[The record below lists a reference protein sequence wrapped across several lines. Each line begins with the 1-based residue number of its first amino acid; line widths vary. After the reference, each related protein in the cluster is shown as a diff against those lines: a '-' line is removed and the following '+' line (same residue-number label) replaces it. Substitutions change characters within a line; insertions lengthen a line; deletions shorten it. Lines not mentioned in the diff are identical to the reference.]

1 MKKNNNNNNK
11 YYKKNSYNYNH
22 NNSDNML
29 GRKSRRNNF
38 NNNNNNHPHYQNK
51 NNNNHNYS
59 HHPNNFNQKNDRNFK
74 NSNVDLDSDNSNDS
88 KILPI
93 FSKRQEIIEQ
103 IGKNRVIIVSGNT
116 GCGKSTQVP
125 QFIYEKFKNKKIL
138 ITQPRRIAAISIA
151 KRLSFE
157 MKSKLGELVG
167 YQVSMISHMSKDT
180 QIFVKTTGVF
190 LEELLHNTMDYSY
203 ILLDEVHERDLY
215 VDLVLALLKNY
226 FINFPNNEAKLI
238 LMSATIAEDEFADYL
253 KEINFNKNVPII
265 RVKEKWH
272 EVCEFQLENI
282 VKRID
287 GMNINDDLKRKIS
300 EERINILSM
309 SYDIPMFSECLFPVV
324 AAIIESI
331 ENNNS
336 YNKKSGILIFI
347 PGYAEIQDLNEY
359 LSNYF
364 IEHDNNNLEFLILHS
379 LISDEEQEKVF
390 QYSDKRKIILATN
403 IAESSITISNIDFVI
418 DFCLV
423 KQNRFDEEQNTSLL
437 ELRWCS
443 KASCAQRRGRTG
455 RVRKGKYFQLVTKEL
470 YKKFQDYQVPEIL
483 RSPLETPILKLK
495 IYDPNEEPEKIL
507 RQTMSPPS
515 QEKIINTIFRLQKLG
530 AIINIEFGNNNELN
544 NNNEIEEMNDSN
556 DVSLMNKKN
565 NISENKKEI
574 NYKSGKITN
583 IGKIFADLN
592 VDIKYSRLIII
603 SYVLG
608 QIEVGITLAAILS
621 QERSLFLDSNKCT
634 RIKLYE
640 SKKYFSLEQNCD
652 FIACYTAFK
661 QWCEKYKKE
670 IVNENVKFDT
680 KLKKIRSDKYKE
692 IRDYTKKNNLDI
704 KVIKEVIRLEND
716 LKKRLSKANLYS
728 EHFDKNE
735 SPLNFKNSKT
745 AFILKIILSGA
756 FYDQIFIPKYN
767 DFQSVEN
774 DINNSKTEE
783 EQNYLRTLTF
793 REMKED
799 ICNEFIEIVEK
810 MIEPGKII
818 EKIYDKSFELLTIKL
833 SDIES
838 VRKILFIISPCLRR
852 NNEIPLFTY
861 IKTKTENNEIK
872 EKKVF
877 IKLNKAP
884 EYTYSLSFYDM
895 NKSTEIDINKDS
907 INLSYIIP
915 NYEKL
920 QKTSFVTDSYINKSG
935 NILKK
940 YARYTSL
947 LPRVKMFEKF
957 IALIFGP
964 KFEMVAEEIKKGKCS
979 DSKEKKYSHYIGY
992 QSYEFDNYFES
1003 NLGNYENEYPKMI
1016 KTNFVKINY
1025 LITNFHL
1032 QKINEI
1038 RYMIN
1043 QMIRF
1048 RFESANENED
1058 LNEKEF
1064 DEIKKQY
1071 DDKTN
1076 KILKNIKE
1084 LIDCEKI
1091 KYINDRRYEMLYE
1104 YIQNYNRNNK
1114 RIINQNNMIIE
1125 DNDDEDIDY
1134 NEYTGYINGINEIKS
1149 KIYEDDFLQIQEP
1162 LMIQDEFYNNDKKI
1176 QKKIE
1181 KEKRIKDIYKEYS
1194 KILNDMKSKIS
1205 STEAWLV
1212 CPNCFQDISAIKLNY
1227 PKQTNKKIGEY
1238 LIQGSFINT
1247 SFKLIEKGKDY
1258 INKIQFEKDLEKM
1271 DLKKGRNYDNLF
1283 CCPNDETI
1291 IGYIHNKERYIFMKS
1306 GLCVR
1311 YPDLKVEIVEEKEY
1325 LNNFENSLKK
1335 VEQII
1340 KWKETDDFKKTI
1352 ECKLCDFTIDKK
1364 KLSEFKKH
1372 LCDKFHKSSME
1383 ELKKEFLY

>member
-1 MKKNNNNNNK
+1 MKNNNNNN
-11 YYKKNSYNYNH
+11 YNRYNK
-22 NNSDNML
+22 NNSNQNNNSNNML
-29 GRKSRRNNF
+29 GRKSQRYNF
-38 NNNNNNHPHYQNK
+38 NNNNHHYQNNNR
-51 NNNNHNYS
+51 NNNYN
-59 HHPNNFNQKNDRNFK
+59 HHPNNFNQKNDRNGQ
-74 NSNVDLDSDNSNDS
+74 NSNIQLDSENSNNNS
-88 KILPI
+88 VTLPI
-93 FSKRQEIIEQ
+93 FAKEKEIIEQ
-103 IGKNRVIIVSGNT
+103 IKNNRVIIVSGNT

-125 QFIYEKFKNKKIL
+125 QFIFNNEKSKDIKIL

-151 KRLSFE
+151 KRLSYE
-157 MKSKLGELVG
+157 MKNKLGELVG
-167 YQVSMISHMSKDT
+167 YQVSMISHISKNT

-190 LEELLHNTMDYSY
+190 LEELLHDKIEYSY

-226 FINFPNNEAKLI
+226 FNNFPNSKTKVI
-238 LMSATIAEDEFADYL
+238 LMSATIAENEFANYL
-253 KEINFNKNVPII
+253 KEINYNKKDVPII

-272 EVCEFQLENI
+272 EVCEFQLEDI
-282 VKRID
+282 IKRID
-287 GMNINDDLKRKIS
+287 KMDINDELKRKIN
-300 EERINILSM
+300 EEKYNILSM
-309 SYDIPMFSECLFPVV
+309 NYDIPMFSECLFPVV
-324 AAIIESI
+324 TAIIESI
-331 ENNNS
+331 ENNNA

-347 PGYAEIQDLNEY
+347 PGYNEIQDLNEH

-390 QYSDKRKIILATN
+390 QNSNKRKIILATN

-455 RVRKGKYFQLVTKEL
+455 RVRSGKYFQLITKDL
-470 YKKFQDYQVPEIL
+470 YKKFADYQVPEIL

-495 IYDPNEEPEKIL
+495 IYDPKEEPEKIL

-515 QEKIINTIFRLQKLG
+515 QEKIINTIFRLQKMG
-530 AIINIEFGNNNELN
+530 AIINFEFVNNHEDS
-544 NNNEIEEMNDSN
+544 NNNEIMKKKDSTE
-556 DVSLMNKKN
+556 KR
-565 NISENKKEI
+565 EI
-574 NYKSGKITN
+574 KYKSGNITN
-583 IGKIFADLN
+583 VGRIFADLN
-592 VDIKYSRLIII
+592 VDVKYSRLIII
-603 SYVLG
+603 SYALG

-640 SKKYFSLEQNCD
+640 SKKYFSLDQNCD

-670 IVNENVKFDT
+670 IVNEKVDFDT
-680 KLKKIRSDKYKE
+680 KLKKIRNEKYKE
-692 IRDYTKKNNLDI
+692 IKDYTKKNNLDI
-704 KVIKEVIRLEND
+704 KVIREVIRLEND
-716 LKKRLSKANLYS
+716 LKKRLFKNKLYS
-728 EHFDKNE
+728 KFFDKIE
-735 SPLNFKNSKT
+735 SPLNFKDNKT
-745 AFILKIILSGA
+745 AWILKIILSGA
-756 FYDQIFIPKYN
+756 FYEQIFAPKYN

-774 DINNSKTEE
+774 DINSAKSEE
-783 EQNYLRTLTF
+783 EQKYLTTLTF
-793 REMKED
+793 REMKQD
-799 ICNEFIEIVEK
+799 NYNEFIEIVEK

-818 EKIYDKSFELLTIKL
+818 EKKYEATYELLTIQL

-861 IKTKTENNEIK
+861 VKTKTENNEIR

-884 EYTYSLSFYDM
+884 EYIYSLSFFDF
-895 NKSTEIDINKDS
+895 NKSHEIDINKDS

-935 NILKK
+935 NNLKK

-957 IALIFGP
+957 ISLIFGP
-964 KFEMVAEEIKKGKCS
+964 KYEMVAEEIKNTKNPE
-979 DSKEKKYSHYIGY
+979 SKEKKYSHYIGY

-1003 NLGNYENEYPKMI
+1003 NLGNLESENPQMI
-1016 KTNFVKINY
+1016 RTNFVKINY

-1032 QKINEI
+1032 LKINEI

-1043 QMIRF
+1043 RMIEF
-1048 RFESANENED
+1048 KFESSNENEE
-1058 LNEKEF
+1058 LNEKEYK
-1064 DEIKKQY
+1064 EKKQQY
-1071 DDKTN
+1071 DNATN
-1076 KILKNIKE
+1076 EILKKIKE

-1091 KYINDRRYEMLYE
+1091 KYINDRKYEILYD
-1104 YIQNYNRNNK
+1104 YIQSYNRNNN
-1114 RIINQNNMIIE
+1114 RIINQNDMII
-1125 DNDDEDIDY
+1125 DDDDEEIDY
-1134 NEYTGYINGINEIKS
+1134 NEYTGYINEINEIKS
-1149 KIYEDDFLQIQEP
+1149 KIKDDDFLQIQEP

-1181 KEKRIKDIYKEYS
+1181 KEKRIKNIYNEFS

-1205 STEAWLV
+1205 SSEAWLV
-1212 CPNCFQDISAIKLNY
+1212 CPKCFQDISAIKDNY
-1227 PKQTNKKIGEY
+1227 PKKTNKEIGEY
-1238 LIQGSFINT
+1238 LIQGSFITT
-1247 SFKLIEKGKDY
+1247 SFKPIEKGKNY
-1258 INKIQFEKDLEKM
+1258 SNRAQFEKNMEQVG
-1271 DLKKGRNYDNLF
+1271 LKKGKNYDNLF
-1283 CCPNDETI
+1283 CCANGETI
-1291 IGYIHNKERYIFMKS
+1291 IGYIYNKERYINMKC

-1311 YPDLKVEIVEEKEY
+1311 YPDLKVENIDEKEY
-1325 LNNFENSLKK
+1325 LNNFENVLKK
-1335 VEQII
+1335 VEEIK
-1340 KWKETDDFKKTI
+1340 KWKESDDFKKTI
-1352 ECKLCDFTIDKK
+1352 ECKLCDFTVDK
-1364 KLSEFKKH
+1364 KLSEFKSH
-1372 LCDKFHKSSME
+1372 LNNKFHKSNME